1 VQLKA
6 YPRMSFHISIKGDVE
21 MNYRIEKK
29 EAFSVFGVEGIFSTG
44 NGENLKA
51 LPEFWQTA
59 INNGTL
65 DRIIKASGIKW
76 DNSCKGIVPVNAV
89 MCYRDTGG
97 NTFPYMLCAS
107 TPKSGVP
114 EGFAS
119 VEIPALTWAI
129 FTTEEHTEDKT
140 SEVLQELWRRIYS
153 EWFPTAGYEH
163 INGAEAEMY
172 GVAESGKAYCEV
184 WIPVVKK

>member
-1 VQLKA
+1 MDWLDRMNGAIGYIEENLTEEIDYEAVAKIACCSVYHFQRMFSFISDVPLSEYVRHRRLTLAAFELQNSDVRIIDLALKYSYESPISFTRAFQNLHGVTPTSARDMGVQLKA

-76 DNSCKGIVPVNAV
+76 DNSCKG
-89 MCYRDTGG
+89 T
-97 NTFPYMLCAS
+97 
-107 TPKSGVP
+107 
-114 EGFAS
+114 
-119 VEIPALTWAI
+119 
-129 FTTEEHTEDKT
+129 
-140 SEVLQELWRRIYS
+140 
-153 EWFPTAGYEH
+153 
-163 INGAEAEMY
+163 
-172 GVAESGKAYCEV
+172 
-184 WIPVVKK
+184 